1 MSATSSVTNQTL
13 DRGLSALALIAG
25 AAEPPTINEI
35 ADALNIHR
43 SMAYRIVRTLEAHG
57 MARRDTGGRCH
68 PGHGLASLGRGV
80 ERPLRELARPEL
92 ERLANRL
99 GMTAFVA
106 VPSGGDVVTI
116 DSAAPAGS
124 DSMISYRPGTRHPL
138 ERGAPGLAILAGQP
152 PVRGERPDVSQAR
165 QQGWAQS
172 TGEVISGLGSLA
184 TWIAGNDGIAIG
196 AVACLY
202 PGEPPEDLT
211 LITDELNR
219 SADLLG
225 TLL

>member
-13 DRGLSALALIAG
+13 DRGLSALTLIAG
-25 AAEPPTINEI
+25 AAEPPTINEV
-35 ADALNIHR
+35 ADALHIHR
-43 SMAYRIVRTLEAHG
+43 SMAYRIVRTLEVHG
-57 MARRDTGGRCH
+57 MTRRDNGGRCH
-68 PGHGLASLGRGV
+68 PGHVLASLGRGV

-116 DSAAPAGS
+116 DSAEPAGS

-152 PVRGERPDVSQAR
+152 PVRGERSDVTRAR

-172 TGEVISGLGSLA
+172 TGEVIAGLGSLA
-184 TWIAGNDGIAIG
+184 TWITDGDGTTIG

-202 PGEPPEDLT
+202 PGEPPEDISS
-211 LITDELNR
+211 ITDELHR
-219 SADLLG
+219 SATLLG
-225 TLL
+225 ALL